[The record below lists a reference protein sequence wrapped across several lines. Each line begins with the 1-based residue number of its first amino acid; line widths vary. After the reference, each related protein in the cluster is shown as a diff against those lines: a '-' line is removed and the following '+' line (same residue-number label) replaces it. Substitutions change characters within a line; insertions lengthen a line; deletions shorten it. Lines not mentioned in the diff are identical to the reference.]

1 MEDIYFNC
9 TLLKRVV
16 VPSKHLNANIDSYI
30 HDYIRKNVEGICIH
44 EGYIKPET
52 ISVLKKSVGILL
64 GSSFTGDITYDV
76 AYTAQVCNP
85 VIGNVINCKVKFVNK
100 MGVLASN
107 GPITVIIG
115 RQFHLN
121 NELEK
126 IGRDDNIK
134 VEVVARTF
142 SLNDKEIKVVA
153 KLYGSEVL
161 NSANKSLNSND
172 FTESD
177 LTPIIENDFDDN
189 LFENTEDIT
198 NDILE
203 ESDEE
208 DAYSIDENE
217 EEDEDPDEYL
227 EDDEKESVKLDNPDE
242 DNIKLGDIEISDDE
256 DYSEDE
262 EEVGNDEEY

>member
-16 VPSKHLNANIDSYI
+16 VPSKHLNSNIDLYI
-30 HDYIRKNVEGICIH
+30 NDNIKKNVEGICLH
-44 EGYIKPET
+44 EGYIKPDT
-52 ISVLKKSVGILL
+52 VSVLKKSFGILL

-121 NELEK
+121 NELDK
-126 IGRDDNIK
+126 ISRDDNIK

-153 KLYGSEVL
+153 KLYGVESS
-161 NSANKSLNSND
+161 NFGSKSVSSNE

-177 LTPIIENDFDDN
+177 LTPIIENDEDDN
-189 LFENTEDIT
+189 LIENTEDIT

-208 DAYSIDENE
+208 SIYSIDDNE
-217 EEDEDPDEYL
+217 DDQEEDGDEFL
-227 EDDEKESVKLDNPDE
+227 EDDKESVKLDNPDE
-242 DNIKLGDIEISDDE
+242 ENMKLGDIEISDDE
-256 DYSEDE
+256 DYSEEEDDDIQDE
-262 EEVGNDEEY
+262 Y

>member
-16 VPSKHLNANIDSYI
+16 VPSKHLNSNIDIYI
-30 HDYIRKNVEGICIH
+30 NDYIKKTIEGTCLH

-52 ISVLKKSVGILL
+52 VSILKKSVGILL

-126 IGRDDNIK
+126 ISRDDNIK

-142 SLNDKEIKVVA
+142 CLNDKEIKVVA
-153 KLYGSEVL
+153 KLYGVESS
-161 NSANKSLNSND
+161 NFANKSVSSNE

-177 LTPIIENDFDDN
+177 LTPIMENDDDDG
-189 LFENTEDIT
+189 LIENTEDIT

-208 DAYSIDENE
+208 DLYSIDENE
-217 EEDEDPDEYL
+217 QEEDGDEFL
-227 EDDEKESVKLDNPDE
+227 EDDKESVKLDNPDE
-242 DNIKLGDIEISDDE
+242 ENMKLGDIEISDDE
-256 DYSEDE
+256 DYSEE
-262 EEVGNDEEY
+262 EEDVQEEY

>member
-16 VPSKHLNANIDSYI
+16 VPSKHLNSNLDIYI
-30 HDYIRKNVEGICIH
+30 NDYIKKNVEGLCLH
-44 EGYIKPET
+44 EGYVKPET
-52 ISVLKKSVGILL
+52 VSVLKKSVGILL

-121 NELEK
+121 NELDK
-126 IGRDDNIK
+126 INRDDNIK

-153 KLYGSEVL
+153 KLYGVESS
-161 NSANKSLNSND
+161 NFANKSVNSNE

-177 LTPIIENDFDDN
+177 LTPIMENDFDDG
-189 LFENTEDIT
+189 LIENTEDIT

-208 DAYSIDENE
+208 DLYSIDDNE
-217 EEDEDPDEYL
+217 DGQEEDGDDFL

-242 DNIKLGDIEISDDE
+242 ENMKLGDIEMSDDE

-262 EEVGNDEEY
+262 EEDVQEEY

>member
-9 TLLKRVV
+9 TLLKRIV
-16 VPSKHLNANIDSYI
+16 VPSKHLNSNIDIYI
-30 HDYIRKNVEGICIH
+30 NDYIKKTVEGKCLH
-44 EGYIKPET
+44 EGYIKEET
-52 ISVLKKSVGILL
+52 VSILKKSVGILL

-85 VIGNVINCKVKFVNK
+85 VIGNIINCKVKFVNK

-121 NELEK
+121 NELDK
-126 IGRDDNIK
+126 INRDDNIK

-153 KLYGSEVL
+153 KLYGVESS
-161 NSANKSLNSND
+161 NFSTKSSNQND

-177 LTPIIENDFDDN
+177 LTPIIDNDFDDN
-189 LFENTEDIT
+189 LIENTEDIT

-208 DAYSIDENE
+208 DLYSV
-217 EEDEDPDEYL
+217 EEDLQEDGDEFL
-227 EDDEKESVKLDNPDE
+227 EEDDKESIKLDNPDE
-242 DNIKLGDIEISDDE
+242 ENMKLGDIEISDDE
-256 DYSEDE
+256 DY
-262 EEVGNDEEY
+262 DEEYEDVQEEY